1 MSKTKCR
8 ICKLD
13 KPILEFNI
21 RKDNKTGHRTECKDC
36 QSFNLRKHYSDNR
49 PSKLESQR
57 LYRNKN
63 HHIKKYRDYLKNDI
77 EKFNTELDFSK
88 DELKE
93 RLKSECFYC
102 GESDKNR
109 GLDRIDNMKGHTVEN
124 TVVCCELCNMTRG
137 DRFSV
142 DEMKL
147 LGYVI
152 KKIKMNRL

>member
-1 MSKTKCR
+1 MKAQCR

-13 KPILEFNI
+13 KPVSEFNL
-21 RKDNKTGHRTECKDC
+21 RKDNKTGHRTECKEC
-36 QSFNLRKHYSDNR
+36 QSSNLRNHYNNNR
-49 PSKLESQR
+49 ISKLEKQR
-57 LYRNKN
+57 LYQNKN
-63 HHIKKYRDYLKNDI
+63 HHIKKYRDYLKNDLK
-77 EKFNTELDFSK
+77 KFNTELNFSK
-88 DELKE
+88 IELKE

-102 GESDKNR
+102 GEIDKNR
-109 GLDRIDNMKGHTVEN
+109 GLDRIDNTKGHTIEN

-152 KKIKMNRL
+152 KKIKKDRL